1 MAKIDGKQE
10 ITKALWESGFHADP
24 RSHNAYKPSG
34 KEDWRIDLGK
44 RTARLESRDGGVW
57 RGVSDPL
64 YFGHVH
70 TAEFAKQWVT
80 WAANYVRVGRQAGPE
95 PRPVP
100 TEKDVRTRTARQEK
114 ERVEREV
121 KHGAGFYVVNANP
134 NDSFVKKRIANFG
147 PYKTQD
153 EAIEQAWA
161 TYQEYLQMHFEYLL
175 PVEVVE
181 GTRDEAQ
188 HGKGYT
194 WWVNG
199 RRKALAAD
207 PRQTRM
213 FADRRRARR

>member
-24 RSHNAYKPSG
+24 RSKNAYKPSG
-34 KEDWRIDLGK
+34 KENWRIDLGK

-80 WAANYVRVGRQAGPE
+80 WAANYVRTGRAAGPE
-95 PRPVP
+95 PRPAP
-100 TEKDVRTRTARQEK
+100 TEKEVRTRAARQQK
-114 ERVEREV
+114 AVVERE
-121 KHGAGFYVVNANP
+121 KTHGHGFYVTNANP
-134 NDSFVKKRIANFG
+134 NTITKPRIANFG
-147 PYKTQD
+147 PFRTMD
-153 EAIEQAWA
+153 EAIEKAWA
-161 TYQEYLQMHFEYLL
+161 TYEEYLQMRLQYLL

-181 GTRDEAQ
+181 GTREEVEY
-188 HGKGYT
+188 GEGGYT
-194 WWVNG
+194 WWING
-199 RRKALAAD
+199 RKKAPAVD
-207 PRQTRM
+207 PRQVRM